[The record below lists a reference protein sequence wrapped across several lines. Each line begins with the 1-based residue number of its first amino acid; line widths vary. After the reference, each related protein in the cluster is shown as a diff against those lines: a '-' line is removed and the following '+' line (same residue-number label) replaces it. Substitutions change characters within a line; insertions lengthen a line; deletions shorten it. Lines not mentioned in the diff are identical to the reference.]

1 MVVWFAVAM
10 VFRRRFQFSL
20 RSLLVLVVVVA
31 LPCSWLAVEMRQA
44 RLQKEAVDMVVSLG
58 GSVFHDE
65 RRTFDANS
73 GMLPNATTPE
83 WLWNLLGE
91 DFFAAAFQI
100 FPFTMSYQAWEP
112 VEDEAR
118 LKALWLSYT
127 TVTDAKLEYLKVFPQ
142 LRETLSRRHHDFG
155 HGTATCQGIDSTPG
169 VVDQRDSGYKCWA
182 RATYSPE
189 PTQEPAPVGHR
200 SYQGRRG
207 TTQTNATEVR
217 DRRSSMGM
225 IAAVPHNRRLHFTPG
240 RFVIGLLAVEVLLWL
255 SERFGW
261 LGGTRATR
269 C

>member
-1 MVVWFAVAM
+1 MALGEVRLAGVAQGLRGADRRGCGGRGDAAMLVWFAVAL

-20 RSLLVLVVVVA
+20 RSLLVMVVVVA
-31 LPCSWLAVEMRQA
+31 LPYSWLAVEMRQA

-142 LRETLSRRHHDFG
+142 LQNSISKAPRFRTRDCNMSRH
-155 HGTATCQGIDSTPG
+155 
-169 VVDQRDSGYKCWA
+169 
-182 RATYSPE
+182 
-189 PTQEPAPVGHR
+189 
-200 SYQGRRG
+200 
-207 TTQTNATEVR
+207 
-217 DRRSSMGM
+217 
-225 IAAVPHNRRLHFTPG
+225 
-240 RFVIGLLAVEVLLWL
+240 
-255 SERFGW
+255 
-261 LGGTRATR
+261 
-269 C
+269 